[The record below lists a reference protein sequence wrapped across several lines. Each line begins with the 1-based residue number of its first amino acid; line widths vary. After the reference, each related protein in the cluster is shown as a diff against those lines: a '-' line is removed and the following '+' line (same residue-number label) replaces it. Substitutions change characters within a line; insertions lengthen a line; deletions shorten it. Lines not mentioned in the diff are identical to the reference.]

1 METQFT
7 PTPTPYGESVYL
19 NRSAHDSAVSWC
31 AVFAGALASASLSL
45 ILLFL
50 GTGLGFTLVS
60 PWANEG
66 ISGTTF
72 GVSSIV
78 GITLISLI
86 ASAMGGYL
94 AGRLRA
100 RWLNTPVDEVHF
112 RDTAHGFLSWSLAT
126 LATATLLTTVVS
138 NVVTGGVKAG
148 AAVAGGLASTGNA
161 ALIAN
166 SDSDTAAS
174 DGKDGIG
181 MSYVID
187 TLLRGSPNSN
197 NPSMGQSTTMPQDP
211 ALAATEENTSN
222 TTSTVPPQT
231 EPRTFM
237 AGNRS
242 VTQYDDATKRELT
255 GIFMQATAM
264 GRMPQDDITYAA
276 QLIAQDAGIDQ
287 QTAEQRVTDAF
298 AKIQNQL
305 EETETAVR
313 EAAEKARKAT
323 AYTSLWLFISL
334 LCGAFVA
341 SLMAVYGGR
350 QRDL

>member
-7 PTPTPYGESVYL
+7 STPANPYGNSVYI

-31 AVFAGALASASLSL
+31 AVFAGALGSASLSL

-50 GTGLGFTLVS
+50 GTGLGFTMVS

-66 ISGTTF
+66 VSGTTF

-78 GITLISLI
+78 AITLISLI

-126 LATATLLTTVVS
+126 IATATLLTSVVGS
-138 NVVTGGVKAG
+138 IVTGGVKAG
-148 AAVAGGLASTGNA
+148 AAVAGGMASTGNA
-161 ALIAN
+161 AMIAN
-166 SDSDTAAS
+166 SDSDAATSES
-174 DGKDGIG
+174 DNEVA
-181 MSYVID
+181 MSYLID
-187 TLLRGSPNSN
+187 TLLRGRAASNISPMSQ
-197 NPSMGQSTTMPQDP
+197 GTTTLPQDP
-211 ALAATEENTSN
+211 ALAAADSATETPADAN
-222 TTSTVPPQT
+222 PMQQ
-231 EPRTFM
+231 PRTHQ
-237 AGNRS
+237 RLDS
-242 VTQYDDATKRELT
+242 QYDEQTKRELV
-255 GIFMQATAM
+255 GIFMHATVT
-264 GRMPQDDITYAA
+264 GRMPQGDITYAG
-276 QLIAQDAGIDQ
+276 QLIAEDTGITQ
-287 QTAEQRVTDAF
+287 QAAEQRVTDAF
-298 AKIQNQL
+298 ANLQNQL